1 MERADRAPLA
11 TFYAPGDWGARVEL
25 PESAAHHAG
34 VKRLAVGDAVRLS
47 SGDGRR
53 AGGTIAELAKR
64 RLSVAVDIESLERM
78 PARPHIELWAPVGD
92 RERMLMLAEKAVELG
107 ASAWRPVV
115 YHRSRSVSPRGEGEA
130 FREKVR
136 LRMTSALEQS
146 GSAWLPAMHDELSL
160 ELALR
165 AWDEVAGEAHGA
177 ARGGARGG
185 AHGAAH
191 GAAHDAAHDAAHGAA
206 HGVLLDL
213 SGVPLLA
220 LRNSLTAPIA
230 IALGPEGGLEPAER
244 ELFLAARWRTASLG
258 ANVLR
263 FETAGIA
270 ALALVRS
277 FTP

>member
-1 MERADRAPLA
+1 MVERADRAPVA
-11 TFYAPGDWGARVEL
+11 TFHAPGHWGARVEL
-25 PESAAHHAG
+25 DEAAAHHAG
-34 VKRLAVGDAVRLS
+34 VKRLQSGDAVRLS

-53 AGGTIAELAKR
+53 ANGTIAELAKR
-64 RLSVAVDIESLERM
+64 RLSVAVDAGSIERV
-78 PARPHIELWAPVGD
+78 PAPSRVELWAPVGD
-92 RERMLMLAEKAVELG
+92 RDRMLLLAEKVVELG

-146 GSAWLPAMHDELSL
+146 GSAWLPAMHDEVPL
-160 ELALR
+160 EVALR
-165 AWDEVAGEAHGA
+165 AWGEVAGEAHGA
-177 ARGGARGG
+177 ELGAGLG
-185 AHGAAH
+185 AGHGVL
-191 GAAHDAAHDAAHGAA
+191 

-213 SGVPLLA
+213 TGAPLLA
-220 LRNSLTAPIA
+220 LRESLTAPIA
-230 IALGPEGGLEPAER
+230 IALGPEGGLEPAELA
-244 ELFLAARWRTASLG
+244 LFDVAGWRTASLG